1 MTEGQEDESG
11 DDDDDDDDDAEYG
24 EEETLTTAHVNNRSV
39 SESTDATAPATTPLL
54 PNDADFRSSSKPA
67 GAAATPENPDDKSPN
82 RKSSLTVGVCSG
94 EEEEKVAVSAAA
106 SGHGAIC
113 STLRNVSPAEVKE
126 RAVQKCNEINFV
138 FSLMAKY

>member
-11 DDDDDDDDDAEYG
+11 DDDDDDAEYG

-67 GAAATPENPDDKSPN
+67 AAATPENPDDKSPN

-94 EEEEKVAVSAAA
+94 EEEKVAVSEAA

-113 STLRNVSPAEVKE
+113 STLRNVSPAEVKV

-138 FSLMAKY
+138 FS